1 MDPVED
7 SHLESPWE
15 RYKLPILL
23 AVFGIFAAAVILR
36 VVFNYTLKEANQ
48 KKVQAAQ
55 ASIEPPKTA
64 QIKIDISGA
73 VTKPGV
79 YSLGMGARVE
89 DALRVSG
96 GLNAEADT
104 EWVAKQVNLAQK
116 LTDGAKLYIPRESEQ
131 KNPGILIAGVL
142 GTESTSESI
151 ININTASKDRL
162 DELPGVGAITAQKI
176 IDNRPYQRIEEL
188 LSKRVLYKSTF
199 EKIKT
204 KISV

>member
-1 MDPVED
+1 
-7 SHLESPWE
+7 
-15 RYKLPILL
+15 
-23 AVFGIFAAAVILR
+23 
-36 VVFNYTLKEANQ
+36 
-48 KKVQAAQ
+48 
-55 ASIEPPKTA
+55 
-64 QIKIDISGA
+64 
-73 VTKPGV
+73 
-79 YSLGMGARVE
+79 MGARVE